1 MDLKATPRNRYT
13 GSLADALLSAKSAG
27 DRYEVKDWVPLLG
40 GTGLGQLFM
49 GQAPELV
56 DDVSYYGPQALIR
69 GGNEVAGRL
78 GTLAPDKRIFDAAML
93 GLDTYGLSKGIGAST
108 KAVVKTIPRA
118 IDTFTRPKFMGKDVP
133 KNPGRREFAKKAGA
147 IGLGSTALM
156 KAVKY
161 LEDIAPVAK
170 HPKGWEVAETSVED
184 GAKVASKHKFNSL
197 KEYNDYL
204 NKTAEEEAISINRA
218 MGYNNTAKPHEM
230 ASHRNIKSE
239 LARND
244 ESIYNAAKN
253 YDKYGDAIYD
263 ESMKWDPYDQE
274 MFKASKEAFSPQAK
288 AEMKAFKNLNE
299 SVAHRHYEEMVE
311 KGRQSLGSY
320 YRKPPYE
327 DYQRMIYN
335 QNSRWVDYLDD
346 YVKNPKI
353 FDNISY

>member
-1 MDLKATPRNRYT
+1 MPAPPGQRSNAPWYTPALGLADMGAATLRGVVRGTLGLPGDLESLVRLGIGGKQQMRTSEDWDKHLPPLFPDKPDTRSPYDDLGVFYNLPVYGGALKA
-13 GSLADALLSAKSAG
+13 G
-27 DRYEVKDWVPLLG
+27 
-40 GTGLGQLFM
+40 
-49 GQAPELV
+49 
-56 DDVSYYGPQALIR
+56 
-69 GGNEVAGRL
+69 
-78 GTLAPDKRIFDAAML
+78 
-93 GLDTYGLSKGIGAST
+93 SKGIMKLGG
-108 KAVVKTIPRA
+108 KMVGG
-118 IDTFTRPKFMGKDVP
+118 DT
-133 KNPGRREFAKKAGA
+133 NLGRREFAKKAGA
-147 IGLGSTALM
+147 LALGGTALA

-170 HPKGWEVAETSVED
+170 QADEIPKEWGKVETAVGD